1 MIITDRA
8 LTKLKSL
15 QQGDTGLRVQV
26 VGGGCSGLSYKM
38 SWVDEPTEGD
48 KMTTVD
54 GLCIVVDP
62 KSFLFLN
69 GVELDYTDGLDG
81 QGFTWSNPNAKRT
94 CGCGTSFSV

>member
-1 MIITDRA
+1 MVITDRA

-15 QQGDTGLRVQV
+15 QQGDQGLRVQV

-38 SWVDEPTEGD
+38 SWIVESNEGD
-48 KMTTVD
+48 KMTAVD
-54 GLCIVVDP
+54 GLHIVVDP
-62 KSFLFLN
+62 KSYLFLN

-81 QGFTWSNPNAKRT
+81 QGFVWSNPNAKRT